1 MILAEIRIAIFNPSA
16 TRENV
21 PLGLW
26 HECVARF
33 LSPNLRVVALDDSN
47 RDTQRVGLGDMEAF
61 LHVRVDYAR
70 TSQHPGAQCQPL
82 GGP

>member
-1 MILAEIRIAIFNPSA
+1 MIFAEIRIAIFNPSA

-26 HECVARF
+26 REGVAIF
-33 LSPNLRVVALDDSN
+33 LSPNLRVVALDESN
-47 RDTQRVGLGDMEAF
+47 SDALRDGFGGVEAF

-70 TSQHPGAQCQPL
+70 TSQHPGAQRKPL
-82 GGP
+82 IGP